1 MGRVEDAM
9 RRAATQP
16 DGVAPEPADAADL
29 TSTLFP
35 VETPEDKSAA
45 ELVDVEFDTAV
56 GAGSNGDEES
66 PFNPGETPAAP
77 ARRGGRW
84 FGDVIEAR
92 LAGKLVVDQ
101 TMSHASR
108 EQYRR
113 LAAVLHHAQ
122 VSTGMKV
129 VMIASAVVGEG
140 KSLTASNLSL
150 TLSESYERR
159 VLLMDADLRRPSL
172 HTIFGVETVPGLSD
186 ALVALEQRPLP
197 LHQVSERLTLLPA
210 GRPSSDPMAG
220 LTSLRMQ
227 ELLEEARERF
237 DWVIIDTPPIALM
250 TDANLL
256 AAMADGALLV
266 IKAGTTPYQMAERAI
281 EAIGRGRLLGAVLNR
296 ATDLDDHGNKYYNY
310 YYGRSPEAS
319 AARG

>member
-1 MGRVEDAM
+1 MGRVDDAM
-9 RRAATQP
+9 RRAAVQP
-16 DGVAPEPADAADL
+16 DMTTSAPADVAELTSMSFPAEEPGIDEIDADAPADAGDSEGGA
-29 TSTLFP
+29 LFGAKP
-35 VETPEDKSAA
+35 TDK
-45 ELVDVEFDTAV
+45 
-56 GAGSNGDEES
+56 GA
-66 PFNPGETPAAP
+66 
-77 ARRGGRW
+77 RW
-84 FGDVIEAR
+84 FGEAIEAR

-122 VSTGMKV
+122 ISTGMKV

-172 HTIFGVETVPGLSD
+172 HTIFNVQTVPGLSD
-186 ALVALEQRPLP
+186 ALVATEQGRLP
-197 LHQVSERLTLLPA
+197 LHRVSERLTLLPA

-220 LTSLRMQ
+220 LTSRRMQ
-227 ELLEEARERF
+227 ELLEEARETF
-237 DWVIIDTPPIALM
+237 DWIVIDTPPVALM

-256 AAMADGALLV
+256 AAMADAALLV
-266 IKAGTTPYQMAERAI
+266 VKAGTTPYQMTERAI
-281 EAIGRGRLLGAVLNR
+281 EALGRERLLGAVLNR
-296 ATDLDDHGNKYYNY
+296 ATDLDDHGSKYYNY
-310 YYGRSPEAS
+310 YYGRSAEAP